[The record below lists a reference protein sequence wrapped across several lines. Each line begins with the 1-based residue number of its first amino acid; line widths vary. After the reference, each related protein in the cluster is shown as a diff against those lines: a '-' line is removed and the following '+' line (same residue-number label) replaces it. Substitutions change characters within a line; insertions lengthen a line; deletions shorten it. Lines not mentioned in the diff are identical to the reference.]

1 MLEQSRLQFSTYT
14 GAFLGAG
21 VPPIVGAI
29 AMCAI
34 RCFPDRQEKGGF
46 LNFLSCIFQHI
57 STSEVQDADGKLL
70 KVSETK
76 DTMVENALSDLV

>member
-1 MLEQSRLQFSTYT
+1 MSNQSNPNYILLQFSTYT

-34 RCFPDRQEKGGF
+34 RCFPDRQEKGEISSISSQ
-46 LNFLSCIFQHI
+46 NFHI
-57 STSEVQDADGKLL
+57 SEAQDAEGNLL
-70 KVSETK
+70 AVSETK
-76 DTMVENALSDLV
+76 ETIVENA